1 MPDETM
7 TTRPYEALVI
17 FKAGRTEQEVARH
30 AAQLEEPIKKLGGR
44 IETAQSLGRRKLA
57 FRIAKQMEGHYHLLR
72 FQAPTEQI
80 RELERLFRLNEAVVR
95 FVILSADEI
104 APFSGAT
111 LSLRPA
117 GVCAGAGGRN

>member
-1 MPDETM
+1 MPDGTV

-17 FKAGRTEQEVARH
+17 FKGGGTEQEIARQ
-30 AAQLEEPIKKLGGR
+30 AAQLEEPIKKIGGR
-44 IETAQSLGRRKLA
+44 VETTQSLGRRKLA
-57 FRIAKQMEGHYHLLR
+57 FRIAKQTEGHYHLLR

-80 RELERLFRLNEAVVR
+80 RELERFFRLNEAVVR

-104 APFSGAT
+104 APFSGTT

-117 GVCAGAGGRN
+117 GVRASAGRN